1 MKRIDVLLSDYSFYH
16 RTAGNIY
23 CHFLGIPLII
33 YGILAML
40 QLVKVGP
47 ITAAELLIVGTSVF
61 YFSLDLRLAAVMLAL
76 SLTLD
81 FAAYAIS
88 SVPVAMAGFVG
99 GWILQAVGHAVY
111 EKRSPAF
118 TKNLLHLLVGP
129 IFILN
134 EALRIRAVPASK

>member
-1 MKRIDVLLSDYSFYH
+1 MKQIDLLLSDYASYH
-16 RTAGNIY
+16 RTSGNIY

-40 QLVKVGP
+40 QLVEVGP
-47 ITAAELLIVGTSVF
+47 ITVAELLIVGTSVF
-61 YFSLDLRLAAVMLAL
+61 YFVLDLRLAAAMVVL
-76 SLTLD
+76 SLTLN
-81 FAAYAIS
+81 FTAYAIS
-88 SVPVAMAGFVG
+88 SVPVAIAAFVV
-99 GWILQAVGHAVY
+99 GWILQAVGHAIY

-134 EALRIRAVPASK
+134 EALRLRAIPESK

>member
-1 MKRIDVLLSDYSFYH
+1 MKRIDYLLSDYASYH

-23 CHFLGIPLII
+23 CHFFGIPLII

-40 QLVKVGP
+40 QLIKVGP

-61 YFSLDLRLAAVMLAL
+61 YFRLDIRLAAAMLAL

-81 FAAYAIS
+81 FAAHAIS
-88 SVPVAMAGFVG
+88 SVPVAVAAFVG

-134 EALRIRAVPASK
+134 EALRIRAIPASK